1 MVIASALIK
10 TASETAKEIFYGTEC
25 VRGGRGCV
33 GVGVCV
39 GGVLQGD
46 MLPPSRGKAQE
57 RQRHMK
63 DLIS

>member
-1 MVIASALIK
+1 MEQSVL
-10 TASETAKEIFYGTEC
+10 E
-25 VRGGRGCV
+25 VGG
-33 GVGVCV
+33 GVWEWVSV
-39 GGVLQGD
+39 WGGVLQGD

>member
-39 GGVLQGD
+39 GGFCKVTCYHQVEEKLR
-46 MLPPSRGKAQE
+46 SA
-57 RQRHMK
+57 K
-63 DLIS
+63 DT